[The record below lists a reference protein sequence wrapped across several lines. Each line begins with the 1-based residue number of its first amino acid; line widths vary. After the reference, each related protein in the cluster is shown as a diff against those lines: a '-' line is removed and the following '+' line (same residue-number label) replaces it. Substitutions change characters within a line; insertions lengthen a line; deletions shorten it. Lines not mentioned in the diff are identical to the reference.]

1 MKKAYEEESKA
12 RVWDLYLTQYPY
24 MTEENFIDFGDYY
37 ATLTTPVSTKTEEE
51 ILSEIQNEIA
61 SVDWRSIDGNI

>member
-12 RVWDLYLTQYPY
+12 RAWDLYLTQYPH
-24 MTEENFIDFGDYY
+24 MTEENFINFEDYY
-37 ATLTTPVSTKTEEE
+37 RMLTAPANTKTEEE

-61 SVDWRSIDGNI
+61 SVDWRSINGNI